1 MPNQEELKD
10 IDKYLKED
18 EKSQK
23 NLPLNSE
30 PISGFWFKAIRNSDV
45 IGKD

>member
-23 NLPLNSE
+23 NFALNSE
-30 PISGFWFKAIRNSDV
+30 PIS
-45 IGKD
+45 